1 MGCRM
6 ICDFVMIVYFFVSM
20 QLLLVDNIVFIN
32 QS

>member
-1 MGCRM
+1 M